1 MPLYAYR
8 ARDMGGNLVTGT
20 LEVDSKAQCIDV
32 LKQKNYY
39 IIDIKEEVV
48 KQDILDFASFKKV
61 KIKDIAVFCRQF
73 ATLINA
79 GIPIVT
85 SLATMKEQVE
95 NKRLKKALSEVY
107 EEVQKEELCLM
118 R

>member
-39 IIDIKEEVV
+39 IIDIK
-48 KQDILDFASFKKV
+48 
-61 KIKDIAVFCRQF
+61 
-73 ATLINA
+73 
-79 GIPIVT
+79 IV
-85 SLATMKEQVE
+85 
-95 NKRLKKALSEVY
+95 
-107 EEVQKEELCLM
+107 
-118 R
+118 

>member
-48 KQDILDFASFKKV
+48 KQDILDFGSFK
-61 KIKDIAVFCRQF
+61 R
-73 ATLINA
+73 
-79 GIPIVT
+79 
-85 SLATMKEQVE
+85 
-95 NKRLKKALSEVY
+95 
-107 EEVQKEELCLM
+107 
-118 R
+118 